1 MNTYSV
7 GVSLEEAFELICGE
21 IMHIQMDTE
30 WADTLEAVGQVA
42 AQDIVSE
49 ENIPAFDKSP
59 YDGYAFRSSDTV
71 GASKEQPV
79 RLKILEE
86 VPAGSWPKYEVHS
99 GEATKILT
107 GAPIPVG
114 ADAVIP
120 YEKTQFTKDYV
131 EIMQVCT
138 SDSNVIHAGED
149 ISIGDV
155 VIKKGD
161 VFSASDIAM
170 LAGLGISKLPVRKK
184 LKTAILCTGSE
195 LIDIDE
201 QPGNG
206 KIRNTNYYLLAGE
219 LLEQHMLPV
228 NEGMTED
235 NPKRIAKKLQEA
247 LTHCDCV
254 ITTGGASVG
263 DYDVMKEA
271 AELAGGRLLFWKL
284 RMKPGSAAAAAI
296 IQGKPVFILSGN
308 PAAAAVTFHMLVLP
322 ILRRMSGY
330 RCIYPRRYQVRML
343 ETFKKA
349 SPNRRFVRG
358 SMIIKNGEV
367 YFAAGSKQGNNMV
380 SSMSECELFA
390 DIPAGSGSI
399 PEGELVFAWD
409 LKHMTDLRGMNL

>member
-1 MNTYSV
+1 MNTYPV

-21 IMHIQMDTE
+21 IMHVQMDTE
-30 WADTLEAVGQVA
+30 WVDTLEAAGQVA

-71 GASKEQPV
+71 GASREQPV

-99 GEATKILT
+99 GEAVKILT
-107 GAPIPVG
+107 GAPIPAG

-120 YEKTQFTKDYV
+120 YEKTRFTKDYV
-131 EIMQVCT
+131 EIMQMCT

-149 ISIGDV
+149 IGIGDV

-184 LKTAILCTGSE
+184 IKTAILCTGSE

-358 SMIIKNGEV
+358 RMIIKNGEV
-367 YFAAGSKQGNNMV
+367 YFAAGNKQGNNMV

>member
-1 MNTYSV
+1 MNTYPV
-7 GVSLEEAFELICGE
+7 GVSLEEAFELIFGE
-21 IMHIQMDTE
+21 IMNYRTE
-30 WADTLEAVGQVA
+30 AEAVDVLEAVGRIA
-42 AQDIVSE
+42 AENIISK

-59 YDGYAFRSSDTV
+59 YDGYAFKSSDTKD
-71 GASKEQPV
+71 ASQVQPV

-86 VPAGSWPKYEVHS
+86 IPAGSWPKYEVHS
-99 GEATKILT
+99 GEASKILT
-107 GAPIPVG
+107 GAPVPEG

-120 YEKTQFTKDYV
+120 YENTHFTDTYV
-131 EIMQVCT
+131 DIMQPYK
-138 SDSNVIHAGED
+138 SDCNVIHAGED
-149 ISIGDV
+149 IGVGDI
-155 VIKKGD
+155 VICRGQVMD
-161 VFSASDIAM
+161 ASNAAM
-170 LAGLGISKLPVRKK
+170 LAGLGISKIPVQKK

-247 LTHCDCV
+247 LAHCDCV

-271 AELAGGRLLFWKL
+271 AELAGGRLLFWKI
-284 RMKPGSAAAAAI
+284 RMKPGSAAATAI

-358 SMIIKNGEV
+358 RMIIKNGEV
-367 YFAAGSKQGNNMV
+367 YFAAGNKQGNNMV

>member
-1 MNTYSV
+1 MNTYPV

-21 IMHIQMDTE
+21 IMHVQMDTE

-71 GASKEQPV
+71 GASKEQLV

-284 RMKPGSAAAAAI
+284 RMKPGSAAAAAM

-358 SMIIKNGEV
+358 RMIIKNGEV